1 MAFISLYREWHSQTE
16 PRGLSKLLL
25 SQSPSCSSQ
34 LEPHVNLELE
44 HKCFCLS
51 RSSPGA
57 ESVPGFKIRVKNRV
71 NVDCFRMTM
80 VAAVRVCV
88 VGGGYV
94 SGRIPII
101 LFPGGWEEFSFSHFH
116 FCLVCI
122 FNQGQENS

>member
-1 MAFISLYREWHSQTE
+1 MCVFFI
-16 PRGLSKLLL
+16 
-25 SQSPSCSSQ
+25 
-34 LEPHVNLELE
+34 
-44 HKCFCLS
+44 CFTVFK
-51 RSSPGA
+51 
-57 ESVPGFKIRVKNRV
+57 SVDTLP
-71 NVDCFRMTM
+71 DLC
-80 VAAVRVCV
+80 VCV